1 MKLEKNTQHNHPELG
16 MITIVDFISYGNGT
30 NKIAYTKGLHGGV
43 QYLELTDEQIENDF
57 GIKTESVV
65 KISAEEPKILHE
77 EKPNVLTNTTDS
89 MREMLFDTLRGLRDG
104 SVTPE
109 TAKAVNETS
118 QSIIN
123 TLKVELDYIKIT
135 GRNGYKPKLIQ

>member
-1 MKLEKNTQHNHPELG
+1 MKLEKNTQHNHSRLG

-30 NKIAYTKGLHGGV
+30 NKIIYTKGLHGGV
-43 QYLELTDEQIENDF
+43 QYLELTDKQIENDF

-65 KISAEEPKILHE
+65 KIPNE
-77 EKPNVLTNTTDS
+77 EKPNILTNTTDS
-89 MREMLFDTLRGLRDG
+89 MREMLFDTLRGLHDG

>member
-1 MKLEKNTQHNHPELG
+1 

-30 NKIAYTKGLHGGV
+30 NKIIYTKGLHGGV
-43 QYLELTDEQIENDF
+43 QYLELTDKQIENDF

-65 KISAEEPKILHE
+65 KIPNE
-77 EKPNVLTNTTDS
+77 EKPNILTNTTDS
-89 MREMLFDTLRGLRDG
+89 MREMLFDTLRGLHDG